1 MSNFNI
7 KKMMIFINI
16 RKNKDEFL
24 RDMFE
29 YEIY

>member
-24 RDMFE
+24 RGMFE